1 LLFTF
6 AGVNFHALAAVTQVY
21 HCLDPAMT
29 RFTHSHRLVALAIAS
44 LFMAGSGFARDHGD
58 EGHGKDKHKDK
69 GHGKYSEEHHAK
81 PDKAGKKMAK
91 RQRENVQPGTYFND
105 TQRTYARQY
114 YSQNYG
120 GGKNC
125 PPGLA
130 RKHNGCMPPGQAR
143 NWSVGQ
149 PVPRG
154 VTVYSVAPPVLRHL
168 PPAPYGYRYA
178 RIGGDIVLV
187 QQQNNL
193 IVDIIVGLLG

>member
-1 LLFTF
+1 
-6 AGVNFHALAAVTQVY
+6 
-21 HCLDPAMT
+21 MT

-44 LFMAGSGFARDHGD
+44 LFMAGSSFAKNDDGD
-58 EGHGKDKHKDK
+58 GHGKDKHKDK
-69 GHGKYSEEHHAK
+69 GHGKHAEVHKAK
-81 PDKAGKKMAK
+81 PNKEQQHAVQ
-91 RQRENVQPGTYFND
+91 RQRQEIRPGSYFND
-105 TQRTYARQY
+105 QQRTYARQY
-114 YSQNYG
+114 YTQNYG
-120 GGKNC
+120 HGRNC

-130 RKHNGCMPPGQAR
+130 KKHNGCMPPGQAR

-154 VTVYSVAPPVLRHL
+154 VTVYSVAPPVLLHL